1 MSTNFCVK
9 SFHSYIENLSNKIK
23 NSFYLTHSLLFKVSS
38 GEIEMRIEEGQWQK
52 LTTSDICLL
61 PKGSSIEIIN
71 RDSHNPL
78 AADVLPMTSDML
90 KSFYQQHAALFV
102 DKKIVN
108 KKKTPSISQIC
119 CTSLQENPII
129 EDVFHAAIKEVN
141 APSSH
146 NVIHIHLSFIL
157 SFFLLVNEF
166 TSTLYAS
173 INISIKDKV
182 YDLIFHSAG
191 KQCHTLDTIAKK
203 LHMSSSTLKRRL
215 ASEYTSFSKISLMSR
230 MNKAMIL
237 SRTENMP
244 MTRIAQEVGYDDVP
258 YFLLA
263 FKSFHSQPNLTYPLL

>member
-9 SFHSYIENLSNKIK
+9 SFHTYIETLSNKIK
-23 NSFYLTHSLLFKVSS
+23 NSFYLTHSLLFKLSS
-38 GEIEMRIEEGQWQK
+38 GEIDMRIEEGPWQK
-52 LTTSDICLL
+52 LTASDICFL
-61 PKGSSIEIIN
+61 PKGVSIEIIN
-71 RDSHNPL
+71 RDSQNLL
-78 AADVLPMTSDML
+78 AVDVLPMTTDML
-90 KSFYQQHAALFV
+90 KSFYQQQSALF
-102 DKKIVN
+102 IN
-108 KKKTPSISQIC
+108 KKKTSSVSQIC
-119 CTSLQENPII
+119 CTNLQENPII
-129 EDVFHAAIKEVN
+129 ENVFNSAIKEVN
-141 APSSH
+141 SPTNH
-146 NVIHIHLSFIL
+146 NIIHIHLNFIL

-166 TSTLYAS
+166 TPTLYAS

-244 MTRIAQEVGYDDVP
+244 MTRVAQEVGYDDVP

>member
-9 SFHSYIENLSNKIK
+9 SFHSYIETLSNKIK

-38 GEIEMRIEEGQWQK
+38 GEIEMRIEEGPWQT
-52 LTTSDICLL
+52 LTVSDICFL

-71 RDSHNPL
+71 RDNHNRL
-78 AADVLPMTSDML
+78 AIDVLPMTTDML
-90 KSFYQQHAALFV
+90 KSFYQQHAELF
-102 DKKIVN
+102 IN
-108 KKKTPSISQIC
+108 KKKNASTSQIC
-119 CTSLQENPII
+119 CTGLHENPII
-129 EDVFHAAIKEVN
+129 EDVFHSAIKEIN
-141 APSSH
+141 APSNH
-146 NVIHIHLSFIL
+146 NVIHIHLNFIL

-215 ASEYTSFSKISLMSR
+215 ASEYTNFSKISLMSR

-244 MTRIAQEVGYDDVP
+244 MTRIAREVGYDDVP

-263 FKSFHSQPNLTYPLL
+263 FKSFHSQPNLNYPLL

>member
-9 SFHSYIENLSNKIK
+9 SFNTYIETLSNKIK
-23 NSFYLTHSLLFKVSS
+23 NSFYLTHSLLFKVKS
-38 GEIEMRIEEGQWQK
+38 GEVEIRIEEGPWQK
-52 LTTSDICLL
+52 LTVADICFL

-71 RDSHNPL
+71 RDNHNLL
-78 AADVLPMTSDML
+78 AVDVLPLTTDML
-90 KSFYQQHAALFV
+90 KSFYQQHAALF
-102 DKKIVN
+102 IN
-108 KKKTPSISQIC
+108 KKKTHSISQIC

-129 EDVFHAAIKEVN
+129 EDVFHSAIKEAN
-141 APSSH
+141 SPTSH
-146 NVIHIHLSFIL
+146 NIIHIHLNFIL

-166 TSTLYAS
+166 TSTLYVS
-173 INISIKDKV
+173 MNISIKDKV

-203 LHMSSSTLKRRL
+203 LHMSPSTLKRRL

-230 MNKAMIL
+230 MNKAMML

-263 FKSFHSQPNLTYPLL
+263 FKSFHSQPNLTCPLL